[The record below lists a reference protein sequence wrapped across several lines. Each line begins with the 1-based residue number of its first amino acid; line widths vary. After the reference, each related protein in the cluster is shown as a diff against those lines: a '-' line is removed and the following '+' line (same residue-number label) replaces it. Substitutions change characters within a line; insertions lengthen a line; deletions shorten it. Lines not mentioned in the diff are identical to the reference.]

1 MKINLILF
9 SVLIATSFIFSC
21 SDADKTTTEGEN
33 TTTEVVTEGKETKP
47 RPKKNNPPS
56 QRLSEQFEE
65 LGLSLSP
72 EQVSQIDAIAANYN
86 FSDATDRDARKAM
99 RQAFQK
105 EVFDNV
111 LTEEQRNSYNQSKES
126 RKAD

>member
-9 SVLIATSFIFSC
+9 LVLIATSFLFSC
-21 SDADKTTTEGEN
+21 SDADKTAAEGESA
-33 TTTEVVTEGKETKP
+33 TTEVVTEGTETKP

-56 QRLSEQFEE
+56 QRLSAQFEE
-65 LGLSLSP
+65 LGLILSP
-72 EQVSQIDAIAANYN
+72 EQVTQIDAIAANYN
-86 FSDATDRDARKAM
+86 FTDAADRDARKAM

-105 EVFDNV
+105 EVFENV
-111 LTEEQRNSYNQSKES
+111 LTTDQQNAYNQSRES

>member
-1 MKINLILF
+1 MKINLVFFL
-9 SVLIATSFIFSC
+9 VLIVTSFIFSC

-33 TTTEVVTEGKETKP
+33 TTTEVVTEETVTEP

-56 QRLSEQFEE
+56 QRLSSQFEK
-65 LGLSLSP
+65 LGLILSP
-72 EQVSQIDAIAANYN
+72 EQVTQIDAIAANYN
-86 FSDATDRDARKAM
+86 FDNASDRDVRKAM

-105 EVFDNV
+105 EVFENV
-111 LTEEQRNSYNQSKES
+111 LTADQQSAYNQSRES